1 MIPKS
6 DRLLDMT
13 RTVTLQPGDV
23 HQPMAQLHGV
33 GVEKRQRHCQLLAQ
47 LLVDLTLGAW
57 AAEGVEAFSKSGEA
71 KGAKTEYRSEHRQAQ
86 GLPPGRRR

>member
-57 AAEGVEAFSKSGEA
+57 AAEGVEAFSKSSEA